1 MIKNFQELVS
11 QIKTQVPIQELISE
25 FITIK
30 KSGRGYAAI
39 CPFHDD
45 HNPSLQIHPQKG
57 IFKCFSC
64 GTGGDLIAFY
74 ALINKKKWSEA
85 VPELATK
92 YGLKVEYG
100 NEDSAE
106 LQIKNQLYDLNKTA
120 LNFFKTNL
128 FSSPGKDS
136 LVYLKE
142 KRKISDNIIEK
153 FEIGFAQNTWDSL
166 YKHLSSEKGYTQE
179 LIIASGL
186 IIPRENQAGYY
197 DRFRNRVIFP
207 IFNETNNIIG
217 FGGRALSAEDVK
229 YINSPE
235 TLIFNKGQ
243 NLYGLNFAKEEIKKF
258 NNVILTEGYLDVI
271 TAHQAGLINTVAT
284 LGTALTNNQLRFLTK
299 YSDSKTIY
307 LCMDTDSAGKK
318 AVESI
323 FRLAQE
329 VSKFANYDIR
339 VVSDLPGKDL
349 DESLQSNDVSVIR
362 EKIKTGKKLIEFMID
377 RIAVNYNTTDEIS
390 KKRVMDELLDVL
402 IEIKDPIEQ
411 NDYTKYTSHITNIE
425 QELISLKLKDKTKSV
440 KYKNLRFQKTKP
452 VKDDED
458 KFKMHSLERYKHA
471 EMELLSLYIGSFPH
485 KTEDLKK
492 ELDSFELL
500 DEKHVL
506 IKEFVDNISDKQ
518 ITPQKIIDDLILE
531 FNEYKHIMSLISD
544 IALRIESD
552 DYLENSNYLKNKDKI
567 ISEAKTSIQWWV
579 TNKQKMKTYTTQIK
593 DCKNKEEEIKII
605 SDMLNLLKKEE
616 KEK

>member
-30 KSGRGYAAI
+30 KSGRGYVAL

-45 HNPSLQIHPQKG
+45 HKPSLQIHPQKG

-85 VPELATK
+85 VPELAIK

-106 LQIKNQLYDLNKTA
+106 LQIKNQLYDLNKES
-120 LNFFKTNL
+120 LKFFKNNL
-128 FSSPGKDS
+128 FNSLGKDA
-136 LVYLKE
+136 LIYLKE
-142 KRKISDNIIEK
+142 KRQITDNIIEK
-153 FEIGFAQNTWDSL
+153 FELGFAQNAWDSL
-166 YKHLSSEKGYTQE
+166 YKYLSSEKGYTQE

-217 FGGRALSAEDVK
+217 FGGRALLAEDVK

-243 NLYGLNFAKEEIKKF
+243 NLYGLNFAKEEIKKI
-258 NNVILTEGYLDVI
+258 NNVVLTEGYLDVI
-271 TAHQAGLINTVAT
+271 TAHQSGLINTVAT
-284 LGTALTNNQLRFLTK
+284 LGTALTNNQLRLLTK

-323 FRLAQE
+323 FRLTQE

-349 DESLQSNDVSVIR
+349 DESLQSNDISVIR
-362 EKIKTGKKLIEFMID
+362 EKVKTGKKLTEFIID
-377 RIAVNYNTTDEIS
+377 RIAVNYNTADEIS
-390 KKRVMDELLDVL
+390 KKRIMDELLSVL

-411 NDYTKYTSHITNIE
+411 NDYTKYTSHITSIE
-425 QELISLKLKDKTKSV
+425 QELISLKLKDKTKSA
-440 KYKNLRFQKTKP
+440 KYKNLRFQNTK
-452 VKDDED
+452 VAKEEED

-471 EMELLSLYIGSFPH
+471 EIELLSLYIGSFPH
-485 KTEDLKK
+485 KTEDMKK

-500 DEKHVL
+500 DEKHLL
-506 IKEFVDNISDKQ
+506 IKEFIDNISDKQ
-518 ITPQKIIDDLILE
+518 TTPQKIIDDLILE

-552 DYLENSNYLKNKDKI
+552 DYLENSSYLKNKDKI